1 MNKLVYSVGTVQ
13 RCTIR
18 GCFRDLL
25 TDWVAATGDDDG
37 YGCRR
42 SREQGLESEYI
53 CTKAET
59 AEGGEAT
66 NGVLKPAKAED
77 LTPAVPI
84 MMTDTLEREPC
95 GKIIRVWVL
104 IH

>member
-1 MNKLVYSVGTVQ
+1 
-13 RCTIR
+13 
-18 GCFRDLL
+18 L

-37 YGCRR
+37 YDCRR